1 MFIVQHPHQ
10 PHQSPLFGMPRP
22 RSATKHLF
30 VSLHSPKEQD
40 SEDDEEAKQDQRPSS
55 QREEEQKPQHRSRK
69 HFQRVSAHIDETEND
84 ITIAMDVHGF
94 GVDDLKISLED
105 HVLSLSGKRRNR
117 LKDTF
122 FIQKRFVLAESI
134 YDEATIEADLSEGVL
149 EIKIEKKPELQPR
162 TIPITMKQDTQRQ
175 NDTGIDPTNEKQT
188 SPTSSTTVPGAKD
201 IFVESVNEDELEE
214 EIPDTNE
221 LENQSTDEKSQE
233 DSVKDEDSA
242 AWEEV
247 AQSNT

>member
-1 MFIVQHPHQ
+1 M
-10 PHQSPLFGMPRP
+10 G
-22 RSATKHLF
+22 
-30 VSLHSPKEQD
+30 
-40 SEDDEEAKQDQRPSS
+40 
-55 QREEEQKPQHRSRK
+55 
-69 HFQRVSAHIDETEND
+69 
-84 ITIAMDVHGF
+84 
-94 GVDDLKISLED
+94 
-105 HVLSLSGKRRNR
+105 
-117 LKDTF
+117 
-122 FIQKRFVLAESI
+122 
-134 YDEATIEADLSEGVL
+134 EATIEAHLSEGVL

-175 NDTGIDPTNEKQT
+175 NDTGIDLTNEKQT
-188 SPTSSTTVPGAKD
+188 SPTSTTTVPGAKD
-201 IFVESVNEDELEE
+201 ILVESVDEEEE

>member
-1 MFIVQHPHQ
+1 M
-10 PHQSPLFGMPRP
+10 G
-22 RSATKHLF
+22 
-30 VSLHSPKEQD
+30 
-40 SEDDEEAKQDQRPSS
+40 
-55 QREEEQKPQHRSRK
+55 
-69 HFQRVSAHIDETEND
+69 
-84 ITIAMDVHGF
+84 
-94 GVDDLKISLED
+94 
-105 HVLSLSGKRRNR
+105 
-117 LKDTF
+117 
-122 FIQKRFVLAESI
+122 
-134 YDEATIEADLSEGVL
+134 DLSEGVL